1 MNPMTIL
8 QMLFGD
14 RANEMMSRW
23 NSMSPEQKQA
33 EMQRISGMSKEQGMQ
48 YLQGMGLDPNILTN
62 IMQQQP
68 QTQTPP
74 QQNNS
79 NTGGNRFNY

>member
-79 NTGGNRFNY
+79 STGGNRFNY

>member
-1 MNPMTIL
+1 MTIL

-14 RANEMMSRW
+14 RANKMMSRW

-74 QQNNS
+74 QQNNN